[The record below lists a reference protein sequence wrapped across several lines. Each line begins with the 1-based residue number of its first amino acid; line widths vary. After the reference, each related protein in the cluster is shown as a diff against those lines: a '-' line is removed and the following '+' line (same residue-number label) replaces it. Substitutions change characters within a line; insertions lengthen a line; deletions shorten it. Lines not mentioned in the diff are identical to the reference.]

1 MNSTDLDTFL
11 AVVRAGNITKAAQL
25 LRTVQSNVTTR
36 IRSLESELGVRLFHR
51 HRHGVTLTEAGH
63 DLLPYAQQIETLFDR
78 AIAAISPK
86 GVSQSVLR
94 LGSLETT
101 SAARLP
107 ALLKAFAPTQRQIE
121 VSVQTGTTRE
131 LVQAV
136 LEYRLDG
143 AFVAGKFDLD
153 EIEEISAFLEELV
166 LVSAPQYQSLEAA
179 IREGQIP
186 NLFVFRV
193 GCSYRQ
199 RLEDFFTSNGVTL
212 LNQMELGTLEGIIG
226 CVSAGL
232 GVTLLPRSVV
242 EAYARRNEVKLHS
255 LPPATARVET
265 VFAIRRGAFR
275 SSALEQFID
284 VLRAYQS
291 GPSAEQLPVAGYQ
304 FPVAGCQ
311 LPVAGCQLAVAGC

>member
-1 MNSTDLDTFL
+1 MDSADLATFL
-11 AVVRAGNITKAAQL
+11 AVVRAGNITKAAQHL
-25 LRTVQSNVTTR
+25 GTVQSNVTTR
-36 IRSLESELGVRLFHR
+36 IRSLESGLGVRLFHR
-51 HRHGVTLTEAGH
+51 HRHGVTLTDAGNG
-63 DLLPYAQQIETLFDR
+63 LLPYAQQIETLLER
-78 AIAAISPK
+78 AIAAISP
-86 GVSQSVLR
+86 GRTSQSVLR

-143 AFVAGKFDLD
+143 AFVAGTFDLD
-153 EIEEISAFLEELV
+153 EIEEISAFREELV

-179 IREGQIP
+179 IREGHIP

-199 RLEDFFTSNGVTL
+199 RLEDFFTSHGVSL

-242 EAYARRNEVKLHS
+242 VAYARRGEVKLHN
-255 LPPATARVET
+255 LPPGMARIET
-265 VFAIRRGAFR
+265 VFAMRRGAVH

-284 VLRAYQS
+284 ELKGYQPD
-291 GPSAEQLPVAGYQ
+291 GCPLPVDNYQLPVVGA
-304 FPVAGCQ
+304 PAAKARE
-311 LPVAGCQLAVAGC
+311 PETII